1 MPGGAGSSTAEMVRG
16 GTKWLMP
23 GSYVGAWSAC
33 AVPRARCEKWGRQ
46 IVVSRV
52 WWLAVW
58 FLVFSAFSRR
68 LGVKCSAV
76 RGKPDGGY
84 EAAPPEVQ
92 DCLAA
97 EPVTQ
102 NLVAALPVMH
112 LPSAADAC
120 PPLVQVCPAA
130 EPVVH
135 LLLALPPLRQFE
147 PEAALPVVQP
157 LLAAFPA
164 VQLWSA
170 EPPVVHFL
178 EALDEAGEAKT
189 TARGG
194 S

>member
-1 MPGGAGSSTAEMVRG
+1 
-16 GTKWLMP
+16 
-23 GSYVGAWSAC
+23 
-33 AVPRARCEKWGRQ
+33 
-46 IVVSRV
+46 
-52 WWLAVW
+52 
-58 FLVFSAFSRR
+58 
-68 LGVKCSAV
+68 
-76 RGKPDGGY
+76 
-84 EAAPPEVQ
+84 
-92 DCLAA
+92 
-97 EPVTQ
+97 
-102 NLVAALPVMH
+102 MH